1 MQDTYDSTTIGL
13 DLAKNVFYYTELNRN
28 MQIIRQ
34 ASMRRSEVLKF
45 FSGLDVDKVRCVAM
59 EACGGAH
66 FWGRKFE
73 QMGLPVK
80 LLPPRWVRA
89 YVLNNK
95 TDAND
100 SVAIAEAAQRPKLRA
115 VAVKSAAQQDLTM
128 LHGCRS
134 QAIKTQ
140 TQWRNSIRAHLAER
154 GLVTGRSKRRLDE
167 LIEEVLGADAQAL
180 SEMQVSAEF
189 SSVLEYEWV
198 QLQQI
203 AEKVSHYTDRI
214 NAISA
219 EMDEVERLQ
228 TIPGIGPIVASAL
241 VAAVGDGRAFRCGR
255 DMAAWLGLVPRQY
268 SSGGHHHSG
277 GISKAGDRYVRTM
290 LIHGAR
296 AVCRSANL
304 NPTKQDALHDRARR
318 VAKKADQQKAVVA
331 VANQMARIAWA
342 VLSKEVG
349 YDAHHNT
356 GVTKV

>member
-1 MQDTYDSTTIGL
+1 MESTYDSTTIGL
-13 DLAKNVFYYTELNRN
+13 DLAKNVFHYTELNRN
-28 MQIIRQ
+28 MKIIRQ
-34 ASMRRSEVLKF
+34 AGMRRSEVLRF

-73 QMGLPVK
+73 RMGLTVK
-80 LLPPRWVRA
+80 LLPPRWVKA

-128 LHGCRS
+128 LHGCRR

-167 LIEEVLGADAQAL
+167 MIKEVLAADEQAL
-180 SEMQVSAEF
+180 SELEISAEF
-189 SSVLEYEWV
+189 ISTLEYEWV
-198 QLQQI
+198 QLQRI
-203 AEKVSHYTDRI
+203 AEKVRYYTDRI
-214 NAISA
+214 NAVSA
-219 EMDEVERLQ
+219 GMEEVRRLQ
-228 TIPGIGPIVASAL
+228 TIPGFGPIVASAL
-241 VAAVGDGRAFRCGR
+241 VAAVGDGRAFGCGR
-255 DMAAWLGLVPRQY
+255 DMAAWLGLVPRQH
-268 SSGGHHHSG
+268 SSGGHHRSG

-304 NPTKQDALHDRARR
+304 DPKKQDALHDKARR
-318 VAKKADQQKAVVA
+318 VANRANQQKAVVA

-342 VLSKEVG
+342 VLSREVE
-349 YDAHHNT
+349 YDAHHKA
-356 GVTKV
+356 GVTKA